1 MNEWICVFLFMI
13 RHAVVEELAGF
24 GASVYTCSRNE
35 AELNKCLKEWEG
47 KGFVVSGSVCDASSR
62 DQREKL
68 IQEVTSFFNG
78 KLNILVSPSPPKKNH
93 SFFCFLRITSPT
105 NNVFEVWAYIV
116 IGQFRCFVWKEN
128 ENWVRLYVKN
138 VIGYRILPKIKRL
151 ITENT

>member
-1 MNEWICVFLFMI
+1 MNVFFLFMI

-68 IQEVTSFFNG
+68 IQEVASFFNG
-78 KLNILVSPSPPKKNH
+78 KLNILVSPSPPKKRNR
-93 SFFCFLRITSPT
+93 SFLFF
-105 NNVFEVWAYIV
+105 
-116 IGQFRCFVWKEN
+116 KD
-128 ENWVRLYVKN
+128 K
-138 VIGYRILPKIKRL
+138 
-151 ITENT
+151 